1 MNTTSSAR
9 LLFAF
14 AALSALAACRSV
26 DTGPATTPDPGQQ
39 GIIYGREPQHA
50 PIPQKNVPEGES
62 SLRKTGPDERIDKPK
77 G

>member
-1 MNTTSSAR
+1 MKTTLSFR
-9 LLFAF
+9 LLFVA

-26 DTGPATTPDPGQQ
+26 DTGPGTTPDPGQQ
-39 GIIYGREPQHA
+39 GVIMGREPQHA

-62 SLRKTGPDERIDKPK
+62 SLRKTGADQRIDQPK